1 MRKEQIII
9 SVTET
14 YLEGIEAHQ
23 VHAFPSPAEAK
34 AFIHKKLDD
43 DLAEARK
50 SVPELKVKATG
61 GDEREMWNR
70 NEGEYSFAIGAQE
83 YFIAFLRQPAEY
95 GVTVDETVSCLDAFC
110 NAGRTS
116 SDFKRVAEHISDTMH
131 RYVQSELWK
140 FVKQL
145 IRAFASGRFDERNQ
159 TAHNQ
164 AQAIVTFMDEDRT
177 GTF

>member
-1 MRKEQIII
+1 MKKEQIII
-9 SVTET
+9 SVSET
-14 YLEGIEAHQ
+14 DCGAIDAHQ

-34 AFIHKKLDD
+34 AFIHRKLDD
-43 DLAEARK
+43 DLAVARK
-50 SVPELKVKATG
+50 SVPELEVKATG

-70 NEGEYSFAIGAQE
+70 NEGEYSFAIGTHG

-110 NAGRTS
+110 NAGRTN
-116 SDFKRVAEHISDTMH
+116 SDFKRVAEYISDTMH

-145 IRAFASGRFDERNQ
+145 IRTFASGRFDERNQ
-159 TAHNQ
+159 AAHDQ